1 MVLLNNKWNI
11 FCRGLLLF
19 SYCLTPLNKNRSFA
33 SSVPMCMYFAFGR
46 VKTKDWLCFNF
57 QILFDLSVFCSLTE
71 RITLQIGLW
80 PARCQA
86 RNKWE
91 LSGSDWVFPLICF
104 ISTGPPRVVL
114 WPPGFTVIHYILS
127 VVIYSTGKS
136 FQLAIIAPRIN
147 LIGYDTATVQ
157 NWSALLETLL
167 VRSIP
172 VPLTQENSYFV

>member
-71 RITLQIGLW
+71 RISLQIGLW

-127 VVIYSTGKS
+127 VVIYWEKFSISNNRASDKPHW
-136 FQLAIIAPRIN
+136 LRYCHCAK
-147 LIGYDTATVQ
+147 LIC
-157 NWSALLETLL
+157 
-167 VRSIP
+167 SIG
-172 VPLTQENSYFV
+172 NFAC